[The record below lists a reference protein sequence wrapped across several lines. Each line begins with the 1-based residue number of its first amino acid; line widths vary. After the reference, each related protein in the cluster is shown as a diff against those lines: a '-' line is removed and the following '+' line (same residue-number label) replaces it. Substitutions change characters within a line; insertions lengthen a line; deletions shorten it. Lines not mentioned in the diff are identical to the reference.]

1 MMIYFRYPESVNMDM
16 VKDNN
21 ISAGLGEQILSPA
34 DFKLKYPFIKEL
46 ENKIAKDAINDS
58 IVSLE
63 GLLFTEHAIVK
74 EKKDFTDVVSDYKV
88 PLNEKGLISMLLEIY
103 IYENHAAHGMTYFGS
118 ITANLDTGEIYEF
131 SDLFNPKVYYTRI
144 LSDIAIKKVK
154 SMGVP
159 LIAPYKGITENQQF
173 YLTPDSLVL
182 YYKIY
187 EFTPYYLGNF
197 EIKIPYNEILNI
209 LGPMSPIKKLLH

>member
-1 MMIYFRYPESVNMDM
+1 MIYFRYPENVSMDI
-16 VKDNN
+16 VKDN
-21 ISAGLGEQILSPA
+21 ISAGLDEQILSPA
-34 DFKLKYPFIKEL
+34 EFKLKYPLIKEL
-46 ENKIAKDAINDS
+46 KNEVAEDAINDS

-63 GLLFTEHAIVK
+63 GSLFTEHALVK
-74 EKKDFTDVVSDYKV
+74 EKKDLTDVVSDYKV
-88 PLNEKGLISMLLEIY
+88 PLNEKGLISMLFELY

-118 ITANLDTGEIYEF
+118 ITANLETGETYEF
-131 SDLFNPKVYYTRI
+131 SDLFNQKVYYTRI

-159 LIAPYKGITENQQF
+159 LIAPYKGITENQKF

-187 EFTPYYLGNF
+187 EFTPYYFGNF
-197 EIKIPYNEILNI
+197 EIKIPYNEILYV
-209 LGPMSPIKKLLH
+209 LGPLSPIKNLLP